1 MVSHAGRKA
10 QRKWKVQKIVVTA
23 CQQQSATGEAGLF
36 KLSGGF
42 FNGLNHWDSLGI
54 ALQDTKDVGYNMQ
67 VVLER
72 LQFVRRRKEEA
83 EVDQAGSWVEFH
95 PEIRRK
101 IRQKRYEAVDEKA

>member
-1 MVSHAGRKA
+1 MHSTIGTL
-10 QRKWKVQKIVVTA
+10 QWTPGDMQ
-23 CQQQSATGEAGLF
+23 F
-36 KLSGGF
+36 
-42 FNGLNHWDSLGI
+42 GI
-54 ALQDTKDVGYNMQ
+54 ARQDTKDVGYNMQ
-67 VVLER
+67 AVLER

>member
-1 MVSHAGRKA
+1 MSNSLQLVKLVSLSCQVVFKA
-10 QRKWKVQKIVVTA
+10 
-23 CQQQSATGEAGLF
+23 
-36 KLSGGF
+36 
-42 FNGLNHWDSLGI
+42 LNHWDSLGI